1 MLTTVCLLSGFIA
14 LVDFPALSN
23 QPGHRNEGNSLST
36 LCLNMASERI
46 SSYITSSLFSNTS
59 AATQTAEG
67 IPPASIAKPL
77 PIPSPNAET
86 MRVMTTQ
93 PGGLVHIIDDQC
105 VRKGKNETTMLD
117 AMGKRWGKNR
127 QFSWRKE
134 GNGSNRAGT
143 FTIEHWSDGETV
155 TYSTEKFLEKN
166 LNLVPNDLVDLLG
179 GKAVA
184 QMSSMR
190 PSKRNT
196 AGKASASDVSIVGG
210 SSNAFV
216 RELFANE
223 VLAAA
228 ENERATLGA
237 SHGSGAGD
245 ATSGADLAVS
255 GAHPARK
262 PSMRKK
268 SVSRKGAT
276 ETDDVL
282 KRGKTIAV
290 KRSELLARRCIMGSF
305 RNTLDELVDTLSDSC
320 HLFYVMCL
328 IPSVGRQQGIDIR
341 SLKSQVRALQL
352 ASIRETCAQRIGS
365 GWTVDMEF
373 REFWDRYSIID
384 RWQQDLVKRVAGLM
398 WTAKLE
404 AVKEDMDWDDRE
416 FTIGTGKVFLNHSAF
431 RQMEDYLRTVDQ
443 DEQKRKREFGGRTS
457 EPEAD
462 PYSPFSRPARLLDV
476 AGSPSMPPVT
486 SPFQATT
493 KPYNHPAY
501 AATGSTAFLPLVGKD
516 PYADDDDRKTFMT
529 DDDYAK
535 SRLDLE
541 VGALDAGQAALAG
554 TVEPKQA
561 KETVEVHRET
571 KARKQWKF
579 LVWAFT
585 WWIPSFLLSSLGKMK
600 RPDVRMAWREKVTI
614 FMLIAL
620 LCGAAVFVIA
630 ILGNLIC
637 PKEYV
642 FSTSELQ
649 SHSYSNN
656 QDNMLVTIR
665 GEVFDLTN
673 FATVHYP
680 SVIPT
685 RNVQR
690 YGGLD
695 ASNIF
700 PVQVNAL
707 CNGKDG
713 QVSPWVTLDTS
724 NTTDPNA
731 VYHDFRACR
740 FRFEISISN
749 AETSS
754 QSRLILEQTG
764 TGNRWSTYDPISD
777 EVSWATRNPRLPSE
791 QQQSAVVTLS
801 STGAMSMT

>member
-1 MLTTVCLLSGFIA
+1 MTSEVGEPTGYVDRCLTCALAGFVALL
-14 LVDFPALSN
+14 DFPALSN

-36 LCLNMASERI
+36 LCINMATERI
-46 SSYITSSLFSNTS
+46 ASYVTSSVFSTS
-59 AATQTAEG
+59 SAETQAAEG
-67 IPPASIAKPL
+67 LPSASIAKALSVPTTV
-77 PIPSPNAET
+77 AET
-86 MRVMTTQ
+86 VRILTTQ
-93 PGGLVHIIDDQC
+93 PGGLAHIIDDQA
-105 VRKGKNETTMLD
+105 VRKGKNEKTMLD

-134 GNGSNRAGT
+134 GDGSGRAGT
-143 FTIEHWSDGETV
+143 FTIEHWTDAETV
-155 TYSTEKFLEKN
+155 TYSTESFLEKN

-184 QMSSMR
+184 QMSSVR
-190 PSKRNT
+190 SSSKRNT
-196 AGKASASDVSIVGG
+196 SGKSAGTETSIVGG
-210 SSNAFV
+210 SSNSFV

-228 ENERATLGA
+228 ENERATLGTSQTSA
-237 SHGSGAGD
+237 SADTDAAAGGLSV
-245 ATSGADLAVS
+245 TGTR
-255 GAHPARK
+255 PARK
-262 PSMRKK
+262 PSMRRKA
-268 SVSRKGAT
+268 STRKGDAEP
-276 ETDDVL
+276 ETGL

-290 KRSELLARRCIMGSF
+290 KRSELLARRCIMGNF
-305 RNTLDELVDTLSDSC
+305 RTALDELVETLSDSC
-320 HLFYVMCL
+320 RLFYVFCL
-328 IPSVGRQQGIDIR
+328 TPNTSSQPGVDSRV
-341 SLKSQVRALQL
+341 LKSQVRALQL
-352 ASIRETCAQRIGS
+352 AQIRDRCAQNLGAQ
-365 GWTVDMEF
+365 WTTEMDF

-384 RWQQDLVKRVAGLM
+384 RWQQDLVKRAAGLM
-398 WTAKLE
+398 WTAKME
-404 AVKEDMDWDDRE
+404 AVKEEMDWDDRE
-416 FTIGTGKVFLNHSAF
+416 FTIGKGKVFLNHAAF

-443 DEQKRKREFGGRTS
+443 DEQKRKREFGGRAS

-462 PYSPFSRPARLLDV
+462 PYNPFSRPAVLLAV
-476 AGSPSMPPVT
+476 PGSPGMPPAT

-529 DDDYAK
+529 DDEYAK

-541 VGALDAGQAALAG
+541 EGGLYNGAESTLGFDAVQEKGALAG

-561 KETVEVHRET
+561 KETVEVHQET

-579 LVWAFT
+579 IVWCFT
-585 WWIPSFLLSSLGKMK
+585 WWIPSFLLSYVGKMK

-614 FMLIAL
+614 FMLIGL
-620 LCGAAVFVIA
+620 LCGTAVFVIA

-656 QDNMLVTIR
+656 QDDMLVSIR
-665 GEVFDLTN
+665 GEVFDLTS
-673 FATVHYP
+673 FAPQHIP
-680 SVIPT
+680 SVVPT
-685 RNVQR
+685 RSVQQ

-695 ASNIF
+695 ASDIF
-700 PVQVNAL
+700 PVQVSAL

-731 VYHDFRACR
+731 VYHDFRAC
-740 FRFEISISN
+740 E
-749 AETSS
+749 
-754 QSRLILEQTG
+754 
-764 TGNRWSTYDPISD
+764 
-777 EVSWATRNPRLPSE
+777 
-791 QQQSAVVTLS
+791 
-801 STGAMSMT
+801 